1 MREFFQC
8 WVKRHFS
15 DPQIVILGF
24 LLLLGTLFVYFL
36 GNLLAP
42 ILAGIVIA
50 YLLDGITERL
60 KGYGLPRPIS
70 MALVFLGFLSVL
82 LLLVL
87 ALLPMVWA
95 QITQLLQELPSMVA
109 AGQRVLLRLPEKY
122 PEFISEEEIR
132 RLLDYLNRE
141 VTRLGQHILTVS
153 IASVKNLIILGVYVV
168 LVPLLVFFFLKDK
181 KKILAWVSGFLPEER
196 GLATEVW
203 LEVNDQIGNYV
214 RGKVYEILIVWTVT
228 YAVFTWLGLQFS
240 MLIAFFVGLSVLL
253 PYVGVIAMTFPVVS
267 IAYFQFGWGPE
278 FTGVI
283 VAYAVIQALDGNL
296 LAPLLLAGVVN
307 IHPVAIITA
316 VIFFGGLWGFWGLV
330 FAVPL
335 ATLIHAV
342 LKAWFVKKQKFEP
355 EIPPECAL
363 PPGNQGQ
370 EKP

>member
-1 MREFFQC
+1 MKEFFQC
-8 WVKRHFS
+8 WVKRYFS

-24 LLLLGTLFVYFL
+24 LLLLGTLLIYFL
-36 GNLLAP
+36 GSLLAP
-42 ILAGIVIA
+42 ILASIIIA
-50 YLLDGITERL
+50 YLLDGISARL
-60 KGYGLPRPIS
+60 KGYGVPKTIS
-70 MALVFLGFLSVL
+70 MALVFLGFLTIL
-82 LLLVL
+82 LLLAL
-87 ALLPMVWA
+87 ALLPMIYA
-95 QITQLLQELPSMVA
+95 QITQLLQELPSMIA
-109 AGQRVLLRLPEKY
+109 AGQRVLLRLPESY
-122 PEFISEEEIR
+122 PEFISEAEIR
-132 RLLDYLNRE
+132 RLLDFLNRE
-141 VTRLGQHILTVS
+141 VTRLGQHILTIS
-153 IASVKNLIILGVYVV
+153 IASVKTLIILGVYLV

-181 KKILAWVSGFLPEER
+181 KKILAWMTGFLPDER

-203 LEVNDQIGNYV
+203 VEVNEQVGNYI
-214 RGKVYEILIVWTVT
+214 RGKVYEILIVWGVT

-283 VAYAVIQALDGNL
+283 AAYAVIQALDGNL

-316 VIFFGGLWGFWGLV
+316 IILFGGLWGFWGLV

-342 LKAWFVKKQKFEP
+342 LKAWFVKKQEFVP

-363 PPGNQGQ
+363 PPAAQQ
-370 EKP
+370 REL